1 VANDNRSPAERLAR
15 QKQNLRKRL
24 GLDVCEQFMDVSE
37 VIRDEDL
44 MMPQRGHGP
53 QGGIAINGSNNG
65 NSSWVHPIQV
75 QSGRNIQQLVA
86 TMVPG
91 SQHKRLSAREL
102 NLLKRKAKSS
112 AKDHTKTVSEDEKN
126 KNQAP
131 AASVPNEMHSPAS
144 KVDINKI
151 PM

>member
-1 VANDNRSPAERLAR
+1 VANDNKSPAERLAR

-37 VIRDEDL
+37 VIMDEDL
-44 MMPQRGHGP
+44 MMPQ
-53 QGGIAINGSNNG
+53 GGITINGSNNE

-91 SQHKRLSAREL
+91 SRHKRLSAREL

-126 KNQAP
+126 KNQA
-131 AASVPNEMHSPAS
+131 AAISVPNEMHSPVS